1 MVEPAAGWPALSSG
15 RDQLDQA
22 FVVATCGHYLGAW
35 LPSASGLADPLV
47 VARDRRDLIFDS
59 CAIPIPP
66 LIQRNSEKQV
76 TTTHQ

>member
-35 LPSASGLADPLV
+35 LRECFSPRLADPLV
-47 VARDRRDLIFDS
+47 GARDRRDLIF
-59 CAIPIPP
+59 
-66 LIQRNSEKQV
+66 
-76 TTTHQ
+76 